1 MIKKINFELIYK
13 SVTAPKLD
21 VLTIFEYFESIP
33 LLYFGV
39 GFTQSFFL
47 FSNSSSDKLTSISCF
62 TASTVIKSP
71 SYIRAIF
78 PPTAASG
85 AM

>member
-1 MIKKINFELIYK
+1 MIYK

-21 VLTIFEYFESIP
+21 VLTILEYFERIP
-33 LLYFGV
+33 LLYFCI

-47 FSNSSSDKLTSISCF
+47 FSNSSSDRSTSISCL

-71 SYIRAIF
+71 CFIRAIF

>member
-1 MIKKINFELIYK
+1 MLIYK

-21 VLTIFEYFESIP
+21 VLTILEYVERIP
-33 LLYFGV
+33 LLYFCV

-47 FSNSSSDKLTSISCF
+47 ISSSFSDKSTSISCS
-62 TASTVIKSP
+62 TASKVIKSP
-71 SYIRAIF
+71 YFIRAIF